1 MIFFVYFLPVSLI
14 YTAAWVT
21 VPYPILNK
29 PITAIIDL
37 TVVYRR
43 RSFHQLS
50 CRMTLTLFSWRSRW
64 LPHSFEDHRM
74 KCRFLS
80 PSCQLSVERVQ
91 RHEELFC
98 LASFLWG
105 SDLSLSQSKSTARAL
120 KPHKADIVMN
130 WGRINSGMGRF
141 PSSWLKS
148 MAVDDIISLRCALV
162 QRGLTPISLNWTNS
176 VFYSVFIKYAL
187 KYNTVVVS
195 CLWFSCFCTSITEVN
210 SLYCVATEIPFA
222 P

>member
-1 MIFFVYFLPVSLI
+1 MATAFFWRSPGEMSVSV
-14 YTAAWVT
+14 A
-21 VPYPILNK
+21 ILSAECRTC
-29 PITAIIDL
+29 PTSRR
-37 TVVYRR
+37 VV
-43 RSFHQLS
+43 
-50 CRMTLTLFSWRSRW
+50 LFSVVFMRIWSI
-64 LPHSFEDHRM
+64 PQ
-74 KCRFLS
+74 
-80 PSCQLSVERVQ
+80 PNQVN
-91 RHEELFC
+91 
-98 LASFLWG
+98 
-105 SDLSLSQSKSTARAL
+105 STRP
-120 KPHKADIVMN
+120 KTRKADIVMN
-130 WGRINSGMGRF
+130 PGRINSGMGRF